1 LYDPIA
7 RNVVRSRDVVFVEDQ
22 PIEDTGKTKVKVLE
36 SMPVGVPPQRLHQD
50 RNDSNPGLQIQL
62 TKKLKRMLQ
71 KMCKMMHIVL

>member
-7 RNVVRSRDVVFVEDQ
+7 RKVVRNRDVVFVEDQ
-22 PIEDTGKTKVKVLE
+22 PIEDIGKIKVKVLE